1 MESGGEGDYRKGY
14 YMAGEIRVGTLSA
27 ARGQKV
33 SGIQTLTLQGH
44 QTELPVFVINGQSNG
59 PTLAVTGGVHGAE
72 YASIEA
78 ALRLGRTLQPETLH
92 GCVIIVPVVDMP
104 AFKARAIYV
113 CPIDGKNPNRF
124 FPGNPNG
131 TAVEQ
136 LDDWIYRNVI
146 SQGNYYVDLHGGDL
160 NEALVPFTLFQKFGK
175 KELDQKSLEMAQ
187 VFGIRYLVSSEV
199 AGSTTSAAAAAGV
212 PGILAEAG
220 GQGVWREEHITAHTN
235 GLNRLMR
242 HLGMLE
248 GPAPE
253 PLPTQV
259 MDRFVWLRSEH
270 DGYYYA
276 QVDVGA
282 TVRRGQDLG
291 RVADFRGNTLQA
303 ITAPLDGTV
312 LFLVSS
318 LAMNQGDPLLA
329 IGA

>member
-1 MESGGEGDYRKGY
+1 
-14 YMAGEIRVGTLSA
+14 MAGELRVGTLSA

-33 SGIQTLTLQGH
+33 SGTQTLTLQGH
-44 QTELPVFVINGQSNG
+44 KTELPVFLINGRSDG
-59 PTLAVTGGVHGAE
+59 PALVVTGGVHGAE

-78 ALRLGRTLQPETLH
+78 ALRLGRTLQPDSLH
-92 GCVIIVPVVDMP
+92 GRVIIVPVVDMP
-104 AFKARAIYV
+104 AFKARAIYI

-136 LDDWIYRNVI
+136 LDDWLYQNVI
-146 SQGNYYVDLHGGDL
+146 KQGNFYVDLHGGDM
-160 NEALVPFTLFQKFGK
+160 NEALVPFTLFQKFGN
-175 KELDQKSLEMAQ
+175 KELDQKSLAMAQ

-199 AGSTTSAAAAAGV
+199 KGSTTSAAAMAGV

-220 GQGVWREEHITAHTN
+220 GQGIWREEHISAHTT

-248 GPAPE
+248 GPPLE
-253 PLPTQV
+253 PMPTQV
-259 MDRFVWLRSEH
+259 MDQFVWLRSDH
-270 DGYYYA
+270 DGYYYSKIE
-276 QVDVGA
+276 VGA
-282 TVRRGQDLG
+282 TVHKGQDLG
-291 RVADFRGNTLQA
+291 RVADFQGNTLQA
-303 ITAPLDGTV
+303 ITAPLDGIV